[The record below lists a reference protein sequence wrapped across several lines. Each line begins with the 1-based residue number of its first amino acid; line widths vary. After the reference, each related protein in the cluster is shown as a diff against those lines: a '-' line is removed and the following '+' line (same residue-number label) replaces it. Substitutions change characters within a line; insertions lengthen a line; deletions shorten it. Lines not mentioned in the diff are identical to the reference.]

1 MLFRSLTVYPN
12 FLPVDDQIFAV
23 MFHAAL
29 ERPEHGVVF
38 YLVDHVVQV
47 RVPQVDT
54 ADLIAVA
61 APLHHDPQRHT
72 PDSAE
77 AVDTHFNSHD
87 SVPFHIFI
95 LPVSRPVLI
104 SL

>member
-1 MLFRSLTVYPN
+1 
-12 FLPVDDQIFAV
+12 

-77 AVDTHFNSHD
+77 AVDTYFNSHD